1 MSRLCL
7 QTRQAAVA
15 TPIEGGVWLYAG
27 SGAADFSR
35 GKCRPHA
42 PKEQPS
48 ANQLGFLSHLP
59 GNCLRI
65 SQNYCCVGFVHS
77 SSGKETED
85 MTHNS
90 RGLLD
95 GTLSQAW
102 QRIPVVPAPAR
113 LGDCCECE
121 ASLTYIVSAEPSEP
135 EQPCRTRQQSSE
147 CAFAKSKCSL
157 KGRVGCVAAKELS
170 LFICGKYC
178 NLCK

>member
-1 MSRLCL
+1 MQAPVLQISPEGNADHTPLRSSPL
-7 QTRQAAVA
+7 QTSWGFCLICQATVCGLVRITAV
-15 TPIEGGVWLYAG
+15 LG
-27 SGAADFSR
+27 SYIAALEKR
-35 GKCRPHA
+35 LK
-42 PKEQPS
+42 
-48 ANQLGFLSHLP
+48 
-59 GNCLRI
+59 
-65 SQNYCCVGFVHS
+65 
-77 SSGKETED
+77 D